1 LANHATFFADDLAS
15 DAQNKRRV
23 VGRVR
28 FITYVMGRR
37 SEVRIMAT
45 QQRHPIKSVSRCVE
59 VLEFFA
65 QEKGAVTVGEVARR
79 LHMPQSSTSMLL
91 SSLVTLGYLQHDPGK
106 RAFQATVRVMLLGS
120 FAKDDVA
127 VLGSLVTGMEEM
139 RHQTRGSVILAM
151 RQGINVRYIV
161 VLRGDNS
168 VAESFVTGATRSAFQ
183 VAPGKILLA
192 EETDGQIGRL
202 LRRSN
207 AEQPDQSRQI
217 AIAKALEEIAQIRR
231 NRWARSP
238 GGATPTTDL
247 TSILM
252 PPRLEGQPQLS
263 LTLGLPTGEAQAQRQ
278 KIVDSLRALAER
290 VYG

>member
-1 LANHATFFADDLAS
+1 M
-15 DAQNKRRV
+15 QRR
-23 VGRVR
+23 
-28 FITYVMGRR
+28 I
-37 SEVRIMAT
+37 EVRIMAT
-45 QQRHPIKSVSRCVE
+45 RQRHPIKSVSRCVE

-65 QEKGAVTVGEVARR
+65 QEKRAATVGEVARR
-79 LHMPQSSTSMLL
+79 LRMPQSSASMLL
-91 SSLVTLGYLQHDPGK
+91 SSLVTLGYLQHDPDK

-120 FAKDDVA
+120 FVKDDVA
-127 VLGSLVTGMEEM
+127 VLGSLITGMEEM

-151 RQGINVRYIV
+151 RQGTDVRYIV

-168 VAESFVTGATRSAFQ
+168 IAESFITGATRPVFQ

-207 AEQPDQSRQI
+207 AEQPDQSRHF
-217 AIAKALEEIAQIRR
+217 AIASALEEIAQIRH
-231 NRWARSP
+231 NHWARSP

-252 PPRLEGQPQLS
+252 PQLVGQPLLS
-263 LTLGLPTGEAQAQRQ
+263 LTLGLPADEARARREEF
-278 KIVDSLRALAER
+278 VGSLRALARR
-290 VYG
+290 VHS